1 MSDVVELTLKNG
13 GSVYIKAENEFPA
26 MKTRASNSEAPE
38 QGMVQESFELVSS
51 SLAAVAQEIE
61 EKISSLPNKPN
72 KVVVELSANVEASGS
87 IFIANGTAQGAIKL
101 QMTWES

>member
-13 GSVYIKAENEFPA
+13 GSVYIKAENEFPV
-26 MKTRASNSEAPE
+26 MKSRSPDAESGDK
-38 QGMVQESFELVSS
+38 GMVLESFELVSS

-61 EKISSLPNKPN
+61 EKISGLPNKPN

>member
-1 MSDVVELTLKNG
+1 MSDVVELSLKNG
-13 GSVYIKAENEFPA
+13 GSVFIKAENEFPV
-26 MKTRASNSEAPE
+26 METRSSDEE
-38 QGMVQESFELVSS
+38 GIVQESFELVSS

-61 EKISSLPNKPN
+61 EKISGLPNRPS

>member
-1 MSDVVELTLKNG
+1 MSDVVELSLKNG
-13 GSVYIKAENEFPA
+13 GSVFIKAENEFPV
-26 MKTRASNSEAPE
+26 MKAQASGEDGE
-38 QGMVQESFELVSS
+38 EGIVHESFELVSS

-61 EKISSLPNKPN
+61 EKISGLPNRPS

>member
-1 MSDVVELTLKNG
+1 MSDVVELSLKNG
-13 GSVYIKAENEFPA
+13 GSVFIKAENEFP
-26 MKTRASNSEAPE
+26 TLEARSVSPE
-38 QGMVQESFELVSS
+38 DGDDGIVHESFELVSS

-61 EKISSLPNKPN
+61 EKISGLPNKPN